1 MFSKQKIFQRAKHM
15 TLLIKKTEIHN
26 NFIKFLPKKYKM
38 SKKVLCYISPK
49 KFL

>member
-1 MFSKQKIFQRAKHM
+1 MFSKQKFFERAKHM
-15 TLLIKKTEIHN
+15 TFLKKTEIYN